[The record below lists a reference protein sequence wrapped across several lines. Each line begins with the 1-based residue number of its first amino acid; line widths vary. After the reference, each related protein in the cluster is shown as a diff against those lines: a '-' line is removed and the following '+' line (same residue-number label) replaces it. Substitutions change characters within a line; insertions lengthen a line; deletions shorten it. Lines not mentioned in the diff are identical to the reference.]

1 MASICVKLSKCT
13 RVSRLSHKP
22 ALSRRLLPGLRAE
35 AGEIT
40 GFRMVGYWQSF
51 PVRRQREQIGR
62 LMSHLV
68 FFLDLN

>member
-1 MASICVKLSKCT
+1 MASIYVKLSKCS
-13 RVSRLSHKP
+13 RVSRSSHKP
-22 ALSRRLLPGLRAE
+22 ALNRRLLPGLRAE
-35 AGEIT
+35 VGEIT
-40 GFRMVGYWQSF
+40 GFRVVGYWQRL